1 MDQFAV
7 GALAAMA
14 ATTITNPLEVVKTRF
29 QLQGELRAK
38 GHYAV
43 HYRNFFHA
51 MYVIG
56 KTDGLRGLQK
66 GLAPAL
72 WHQLFM
78 NGIRLGMF
86 QLAEDHKITL
96 KGDGQVSIPKTALV
110 AAVGGVVTAFSGS
123 PFFLIKVQMQ
133 AQSSKSIAVGT
144 QHDVEGTFSEIRK
157 IIKTQGVKGLWR
169 GVGGSLPRRFIGSA
183 TQLTSF
189 TLLKEFFA
197 ENNIYQIEKG
207 FMNSFL
213 SSMIGGIAVTVVMNP
228 LDVISTRLY
237 NQGVD
242 KNGRGLLY
250 SSYFDCVTKMY
261 RIEGISAFYK
271 GVVPLY
277 IRTGPHTVLVL
288 VFWDLLKDL
297 QKKVKD

>member
-56 KTDGLRGLQK
+56 KTDGLRASRRPQDHTQRRWSGLYTEDCTRCSCRWCRNC
-66 GLAPAL
+66 LL
-72 WHQLFM
+72 WKSF
-78 NGIRLGMF
+78 
-86 QLAEDHKITL
+86 
-96 KGDGQVSIPKTALV
+96 
-110 AAVGGVVTAFSGS
+110 FS
-123 PFFLIKVQMQ
+123 
-133 AQSSKSIAVGT
+133 GT